1 MRVNPGFA
9 GQKALPFVDE
19 KIKKLVEAKDYYG
32 YKILVDGG
40 VSAQSV
46 ADLWKAG
53 VDGFCLGNAGL
64 FGHKESYKQI
74 VQSLRALPRD

>member
-19 KIKKLVEAKDYYG
+19 KIKKLVAAKEHYG

-40 VSAQSV
+40 VSAESV
-46 ADLWKAG
+46 RDLWKAG

-64 FGHKESYKQI
+64 FGKDRTYAQIIEELRSYPK
-74 VQSLRALPRD
+74 